1 MATESKNLLYRL
13 LKPTMTLL
21 GGVIGAI
28 FGAVVGARTSEEIS
42 RDLLATDIAIE
53 PATETITEPIIPVRP
68 FKPELRFP
76 PRPGP
81 DWSDSKPSK
90 LPKPTYA
97 PVSVA
102 FGLMLGAAGVVTSFW
117 VSVAGLIVFVLGLAN
132 WIGGLVH
139 EQH

>member
-1 MATESKNLLYRL
+1 MATESKHLLHRL

-21 GGVIGAI
+21 GGAIGAI
-28 FGAVVGARTSEEIS
+28 FGAVVGARTSEEIG
-42 RDLLATDIAIE
+42 RDLLPMG
-53 PATETITEPIIPVRP
+53 PATEPMTETIKEPSLQARP
-68 FKPELRFP
+68 FRPELRFP
-76 PRPGP
+76 SRPGP

-139 EQH
+139 EH